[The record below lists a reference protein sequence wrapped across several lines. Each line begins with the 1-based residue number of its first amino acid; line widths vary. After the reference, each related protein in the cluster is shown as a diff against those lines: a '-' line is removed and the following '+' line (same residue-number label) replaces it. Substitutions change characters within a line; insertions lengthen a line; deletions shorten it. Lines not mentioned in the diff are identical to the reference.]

1 MNFSGS
7 ETMNTEST
15 DNPMMLVEKT
25 QMSTDEKLKIAVKSL
40 FSLHFIK
47 SIASTFA
54 YYLFEHVYWK
64 FDITTK
70 GVYRI
75 HATTSLRNAKNISLG
90 FDTRITTNCIIWA
103 GKTSKITIG
112 DNVLIGPGVQL
123 HASNHGYELGKGPMT
138 YQERVEKDITIG
150 NDVWIGGNSVITAGV
165 ALADGI
171 IVAAGSTVTKSFD
184 EKNIIIGGVPAKKIT
199 ERK

>member
-1 MNFSGS
+1 MDQK
-7 ETMNTEST
+7 NTT
-15 DNPMMLVEKT
+15 NPISLVEET
-25 QMSTDEKLKIAVKSL
+25 QMSTTEKLKIVFKSI
-40 FSLHFIK
+40 FSLNFIR
-47 SIASTFA
+47 SLASSFA

-70 GVYRI
+70 GVYRV
-75 HATTSLRNAKNISLG
+75 HSTTSIRNAKNISLG

-138 YQERVEKDITIG
+138 YQERIEKDIILG
-150 NDVWIGGNSVITAGV
+150 NDVWIGGSSVITAGV
-165 ALADGI
+165 TLADGI

>member
-1 MNFSGS
+1 
-7 ETMNTEST
+7 
-15 DNPMMLVEKT
+15 MLLVKKT
-25 QMSTDEKLKIAVKSL
+25 QIDTAGKLRIVFKSI
-40 FSLHFIK
+40 FSFNFIK
-47 SIASTFA
+47 SLASSFA

-75 HATTSLRNAKNISLG
+75 HSTTSVRNAKNISLG
-90 FDTRITTNCIIWA
+90 FDTRITTNCTIWA

-138 YQERVEKDITIG
+138 YQKRVERDIVLG
-150 NDVWIGGNSVITAGV
+150 NDVWVGGNSVITAGV
-165 ALADGI
+165 TLADGI

-184 EKNIIIGGVPAKKIT
+184 EENIIIGGVPAKKIAL
-199 ERK
+199 RK

>member
-1 MNFSGS
+1 MHTVHTNIQNSDRM
-7 ETMNTEST
+7 E
-15 DNPMMLVEKT
+15 LVEKT
-25 QMSTDEKLKIAVKSL
+25 QLSRSEKLKIIFRSL
-40 FSLHFIK
+40 FSFHFIE
-47 SIASTFA
+47 SIISSFA
-54 YYLFEHVYWK
+54 YYLFEYVYWK

-103 GKTSKITIG
+103 GKTSKISIG

-138 YQERVEKDITIG
+138 YQTRVEKDIIIG

-165 ALADGI
+165 KLADGI
-171 IVAAGSTVTKSFD
+171 IVAAGSTVTKTFN
-184 EKNIIIGGVPAKKIT
+184 EKNIIIGGVPAKKIS

>member
-1 MNFSGS
+1 MNADYSNKYIS
-7 ETMNTEST
+7 
-15 DNPMMLVEKT
+15 LVKET
-25 QMSTDEKLKIAVKSL
+25 QMSTAEKLQIVLKSV
-40 FSLHFIK
+40 FSLNFIR
-47 SIASTFA
+47 SLASSFA

-70 GVYRI
+70 GVYRV
-75 HATTSLRNAKNISLG
+75 HSTTSIRNAKNISLG

-123 HASNHGYELGKGPMT
+123 HASNHGYEVGKGPMT
-138 YQERVEKDITIG
+138 YQERVEKDIILG
-150 NDVWIGGNSVITAGV
+150 NDVWIGGNSVVTAGV
-165 ALADGI
+165 TLADGI
-171 IVAAGSTVTKSFD
+171 IVAAGSTVTKSFT

>member
-1 MNFSGS
+1 MS
-7 ETMNTEST
+7 ESINDKNLE
-15 DNPMMLVEKT
+15 LVQKT
-25 QMSTDEKLKIAVKSL
+25 QMSNHEKLGIIIKSI

-47 SIASTFA
+47 SLISSFA

-64 FDITTK
+64 FDITTR
-70 GVYRI
+70 GVYRV
-75 HATTSLRNAKNISLG
+75 HATTSIRNAKNISLG

-112 DNVLIGPGVQL
+112 NNVLIGPGVQL
-123 HASNHGYELGKGPMT
+123 HASNHGYALDKGPMT
-138 YQERVEKDITIG
+138 YQEKMEKDIILG

-165 ALADGI
+165 TLADGI

-199 ERK
+199 QRN

>member
-1 MNFSGS
+1 MDQKNRTNLMSH
-7 ETMNTEST
+7 
-15 DNPMMLVEKT
+15 VEET
-25 QMSTDEKLKIAVKSL
+25 QMSTTEKLRIV
-40 FSLHFIK
+40 FK
-47 SIASTFA
+47 SIFSFNFIRSLASSFA

-70 GVYRI
+70 GVYRV
-75 HATTSLRNAKNISLG
+75 HSTTSIRNAKNISLG

-103 GKTSKITIG
+103 GQNSRITIG

-123 HASNHGYELGKGPMT
+123 HASNHGYELGKGSMT
-138 YQERVEKDITIG
+138 YQERVEKDIILG
-150 NDVWIGGNSVITAGV
+150 DDVWIGGNSVVTAGV

-171 IVAAGSTVTKSFD
+171 IVAAGSTVTKSFN

>member
-1 MNFSGS
+1 MK
-7 ETMNTEST
+7 T
-15 DNPMMLVEKT
+15 DFNNHRMARVEAT
-25 QMSTDEKLKIAVKSL
+25 QMPTGEKLKIVFKSL
-40 FSLHFIK
+40 FSINFIR
-47 SIASTFA
+47 SIASSFA

-64 FDITTK
+64 FDVKTK

-75 HATTSLRNAKNISLG
+75 HSTTSLRNAKNISLG
-90 FDTRITTNCIIWA
+90 FDTRITTNCIVWA

-123 HASNHGYELGKGPMT
+123 HATNHGYALGKGPMT

-150 NDVWIGGNSVITAGV
+150 NDVWIGGNSVVTAGV
-165 ALADGI
+165 TLADGI
-171 IVAAGSTVTKSFD
+171 IVAAGSTVTKSFE

>member
-1 MNFSGS
+1 MNHKD
-7 ETMNTEST
+7 TN
-15 DNPMMLVEKT
+15 NPMTSVEES
-25 QMSTDEKLKIAVKSL
+25 QMSTVEKLRIVFKSI
-40 FSLHFIK
+40 FSLNFIR
-47 SIASTFA
+47 SLASSSA

-70 GVYRI
+70 GVYRV
-75 HATTSLRNAKNISLG
+75 HSTTSIRNSKNISLG

-103 GKTSKITIG
+103 GKTSKIIIG

-123 HASNHGYELGKGPMT
+123 HASNHGYGLDKGPMT
-138 YQERVEKDITIG
+138 YQERVEKDIILG
-150 NDVWIGGNSVITAGV
+150 NDVWIGGNSIVTAGV
-165 ALADGI
+165 TLADGI

-184 EKNIIIGGVPAKKIT
+184 EKNIIIGGVPAKKIS

>member
-1 MNFSGS
+1 MNANSLN
-7 ETMNTEST
+7 EYVKES
-15 DNPMMLVEKT
+15 
-25 QMSTDEKLKIAVKSL
+25 QMGTSEKLQIVFKSI
-40 FSLHFIK
+40 FSLNFIR
-47 SIASTFA
+47 SLSSSFA

-70 GVYRI
+70 GVYRV
-75 HATTSLRNAKNISLG
+75 HSTTSIRNAKNISLG

-123 HASNHGYELGKGPMT
+123 HASNHGYTSGKGPMT
-138 YQERVEKDITIG
+138 YQERVEKDIKLG
-150 NDVWIGGNSVITAGV
+150 NDVWIGGNSVITTGV
-165 ALADGI
+165 TLADGI

>member
-1 MNFSGS
+1 MNVNHPHENMS
-7 ETMNTEST
+7 
-15 DNPMMLVEKT
+15 LVEET
-25 QMSTDEKLKIAVKSL
+25 QMSRAEKLQIVFKSI
-40 FSLHFIK
+40 FSLNFFR
-47 SIASTFA
+47 SLASSFA

-64 FDITTK
+64 FDIITK
-70 GVYRI
+70 GVYRV
-75 HATTSLRNAKNISLG
+75 HSTTSIRNAKNISLG
-90 FDTRITTNCIIWA
+90 FDTRITTNCIVWA

-123 HASNHGYELGKGPMT
+123 HAANHGYELGEGPMT
-138 YQERVEKDITIG
+138 YQERIEKDIMLG
-150 NDVWIGGNSVITAGV
+150 DDVWIGGNSVITAGV
-165 ALADGI
+165 TLADGI

>member
-1 MNFSGS
+1 MDKK
-7 ETMNTEST
+7 NTT
-15 DNPMMLVEKT
+15 NPMSLVEKT
-25 QMSTDEKLKIAVKSL
+25 QMSTREKLKIVFKSI
-40 FSLHFIK
+40 FSFNFIK
-47 SIASTFA
+47 SLASSFA

-64 FDITTK
+64 LDIKTK
-70 GVYRI
+70 GVYRV
-75 HATTSLRNAKNISLG
+75 HSTTSIRNAKNISLG

-123 HASNHGYELGKGPMT
+123 HAANHGYALGKGPMT
-138 YQERVEKDITIG
+138 YQKRIEKDIMLG
-150 NDVWIGGNSVITAGV
+150 DDVWIGGNSVITAGV
-165 ALADGI
+165 TLADGI
-171 IVAAGSTVTKSFD
+171 IVAAGSTVTKSFN

>member
-1 MNFSGS
+1 MDQK
-7 ETMNTEST
+7 NTTNS
-15 DNPMMLVEKT
+15 MSLVEET
-25 QMSTDEKLKIAVKSL
+25 QMSTTEKLKIVVKSIV
-40 FSLHFIK
+40 SLNFIR
-47 SIASTFA
+47 SLASSFA

-70 GVYRI
+70 GVYRV
-75 HATTSLRNAKNISLG
+75 HSTTSVRNAKNISLG

-123 HASNHGYELGKGPMT
+123 HASNHGYNLGKGPMT
-138 YQERVEKDITIG
+138 YQERIEKDIKLG

-165 ALADGI
+165 TLADGI
-171 IVAAGSTVTKSFD
+171 IVAAGSTVTKSFS
-184 EKNIIIGGVPAKKIT
+184 EKNIIIGGVPAKKIAL
-199 ERK
+199 RN

>member
-1 MNFSGS
+1 MNHQD
-7 ETMNTEST
+7 TN
-15 DNPMMLVEKT
+15 NPMSPVEES
-25 QMSTDEKLKIAVKSL
+25 QMSTVEKLRIVFKSI
-40 FSLHFIK
+40 FSLKFIR
-47 SIASTFA
+47 SLASSSA

-70 GVYRI
+70 GVYRV
-75 HATTSLRNAKNISLG
+75 HSTTSIRNSKNISLG

-103 GKTSKITIG
+103 GKTSKIIIG

-123 HASNHGYELGKGPMT
+123 HASNHGYGLDKGPIT
-138 YQERVEKDITIG
+138 YQERVEKDIILG

-165 ALADGI
+165 TLADGI

-184 EKNIIIGGVPAKKIT
+184 EKNIIIGGVPAKKIS

>member
-1 MNFSGS
+1 MNSK
-7 ETMNTEST
+7 NKN
-15 DNPMMLVEKT
+15 NPMALVEKT
-25 QMSTDEKLKIAVKSL
+25 QMSTSEKLKIVFRSL
-40 FSLHFIK
+40 FSFHFIR
-47 SIASTFA
+47 SIASSFA

-64 FDITTK
+64 FDVKTK

-75 HATTSLRNAKNISLG
+75 HSTTSLRNAKNISLG

-165 ALADGI
+165 TLADGI
-171 IVAAGSTVTKSFD
+171 IIAAGSTVTKSFK

>member
-1 MNFSGS
+1 MDQNSNANDMS
-7 ETMNTEST
+7 M
-15 DNPMMLVEKT
+15 VEKT
-25 QMSTDEKLKIAVKSL
+25 QMSTVEKLKIVFRSV
-40 FSLHFIK
+40 FSLNFLR
-47 SIASTFA
+47 SMASSFA
-54 YYLFEHVYWK
+54 YYLFEYVYWK

-70 GVYRI
+70 GVYRV
-75 HATTSLRNAKNISLG
+75 HSTTSIRNAKNISLG

-123 HASNHGYELGKGPMT
+123 HASNHGYMLGKGPMT
-138 YQERVEKDITIG
+138 YQERVEKDIQLG
-150 NDVWIGGNSVITAGV
+150 NDVWVGGNSVITAGV
-165 ALADGI
+165 TLADGI
-171 IVAAGSTVTKSFD
+171 IVAAGSTVTKSFV